1 MKRRQALQSIL
12 GLPALGA
19 LPRPGA
25 AMAPPAALRQ
35 IDEFPKLATSV
46 GDAVADGTPAYFS
59 PPEFAALEKLSEL
72 LVPPA
77 GNLPGAKQTQAA
89 RFLDFL
95 ISQSPADRQA
105 LYCDGLDALQAEAHR
120 RYGTAF
126 EALETEQAGAIL
138 APLKEPWT
146 YHGPED
152 RFARFLRA
160 AKDDVLQATFTSREF
175 IAANSSRGRRA
186 RGTGTYWFHL
196 D

>member
-1 MKRRQALQSIL
+1 
-12 GLPALGA
+12 
-19 LPRPGA
+19 
-25 AMAPPAALRQ
+25 MAPPATLRQ
-35 IDEFPKLATSV
+35 MDEFPKLATVVS
-46 GDAVADGTPAYFS
+46 DAVAEGTPAYFS
-59 PPEFAALEKLSEL
+59 PPEFAALEKLADL
-72 LVPPA
+72 LAPA
-77 GNLPGAKQTQAA
+77 AGTLPGAGQTRAA

-105 LYCDGLDALQAEAHR
+105 LYCDGLDRLQSEARR

-126 EALETEQAGAIL
+126 EALEVDQAGAIL

-160 AKDDVLQATFTSREF
+160 AKDDVLQATVSSREF
-175 IAANSSRGRRA
+175 IAAHSSRGRRA
-186 RGTGTYWFHL
+186 SGMGTYWFHL